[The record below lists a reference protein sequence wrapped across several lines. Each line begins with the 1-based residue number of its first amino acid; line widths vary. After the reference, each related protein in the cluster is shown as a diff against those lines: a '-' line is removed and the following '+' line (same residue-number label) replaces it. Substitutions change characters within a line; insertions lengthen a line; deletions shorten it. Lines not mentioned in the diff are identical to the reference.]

1 MRLQYREA
9 LSDLLHRPIRVA
21 QQDLKALYVAGDIPG
36 CEPVLRAL
44 RDGPRVLE
52 QLERLA
58 RVAFHG
64 LRVVRIE
71 RRKMRASVGLGQL
84 RRGPVEGGGA
94 EDVEDLHENVVVAT
108 ALGRG
113 DGPVRQ
119 RRDRAVLPP
128 RKQHGVLAATC
139 KRDIC
144 PIAATPERAEQ
155 LLDR

>member
-36 CEPVLRAL
+36 CELVLRAL

-84 RRGPVEGGGA
+84 RRGPVEGGGS
-94 EDVEDLHENVVVAT
+94 EDVEDLHEHVVVAT

-119 RRDRAVLPP
+119 RRDPAVARA
-128 RKQHGVLAATC
+128 RNAHGAPAAKC
-139 KRDIC
+139 KPGIW
-144 PIAATPERAEQ
+144 PIA
-155 LLDR
+155 